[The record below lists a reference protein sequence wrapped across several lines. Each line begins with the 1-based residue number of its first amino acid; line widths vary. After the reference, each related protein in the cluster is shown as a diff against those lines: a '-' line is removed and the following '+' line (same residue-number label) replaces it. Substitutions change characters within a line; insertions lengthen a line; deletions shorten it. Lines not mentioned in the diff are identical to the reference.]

1 MNIVMSALLKGVA
14 FGITMAAVPGPI
26 FFLIIQR
33 TMAEGLLTGLF
44 CGLGAISADA
54 LYALLAA
61 IGLTFIMK
69 FLLAYQNVFAILG
82 GGFLIYLGITTI
94 FRKVKFD
101 VGAVRDSSLFSSWL
115 STLLLTLANPVTMLS
130 YCVIFSALGVGA
142 DEQIS
147 TVLSLVGGVIL
158 GALAVV
164 LLLILFLSFFR
175 KKMTPKALNRLNKV
189 AGFILAGF
197 GVVALMQGIFQFG
210 SSCQVL

>member
-44 CGLGAISADA
+44 CGLGAITADA
-54 LYALLAA
+54 IYALLAA
-61 IGLTFIMK
+61 IGLTFIMQ
-69 FLLAYQNVFAILG
+69 FLLAYQSVLAILG
-82 GGFLIYLGITTI
+82 GGFLMYLGITTI
-94 FRKVKFD
+94 FRKVKLD
-101 VGAVRDSSLFSSWL
+101 AVAVRDSSLFSSWF

-142 DEQIS
+142 DEQLG

-164 LLLILFLSFFR
+164 MLLILFLSFFR

-189 AGFILAGF
+189 AGFVLAGF
-197 GVVALMQGIFQFG
+197 GVVALIQGIFQFG
-210 SSCQVL
+210 GSCQVL